1 MKLDKDSVYNT
12 LERIRSTI
20 ERIRTKE
27 GIKLPV
33 TVKDYARDFLK
44 DYLDHLDDQNDTDE
58 ANLIDLTLLTV
69 NKEDVVVVYIYPSIS
84 DIKTDDCLFV
94 EDNLYNLSQII
105 TTLEAE
111 YNYQRY

>member
-1 MKLDKDSVYNT
+1 MKLNKDSVYIT

-20 ERIRTKE
+20 EWIRIRD

-69 NKEDVVVVYIYPSIS
+69 NKENEVVVYIYPFIS
-84 DIKTDDCLFV
+84 GDKTDDCLFF
-94 EDNLYNLSQII
+94 EDYLYNLSQII

-111 YNYQRY
+111 YNHW

>member
-1 MKLDKDSVYNT
+1 MKIDKDSVYST
-12 LERIRSTI
+12 LERIRSII
-20 ERIRTKE
+20 ERIRIRD

-44 DYLDHLDDQNDTDE
+44 DYLDHLDDQNNTDE

-69 NKEDVVVVYIYPSIS
+69 NKGNVVVVYIYPSIS
-84 DIKTDDCLFV
+84 NVKTDDCLFI

-111 YNYQRY
+111 YNH

>member
-1 MKLDKDSVYNT
+1 MKINKESVFDS
-12 LERIRSTI
+12 LKQIRSII

-27 GIKLPV
+27 GVKLPI
-33 TVKDYARDFLK
+33 TVKDYTRDFLK

-58 ANLIDLTLLTV
+58 TNLIKLSLLSV
-69 NKEDVVVVYIYPSIS
+69 NKGNEVVVYIYPTLS
-84 DIKTDDCLFV
+84 DIKTDDCLFI

-111 YNYQRY
+111 YNHR

>member
-1 MKLDKDSVYNT
+1 MKIDKESVFDS
-12 LERIRSTI
+12 LKQIRSII

-27 GIKLPV
+27 GVKLPV

-44 DYLDHLDDQNDTDE
+44 DYLDHLDRQDDIKET
-58 ANLIDLTLLTV
+58 NLIKLSLLSV
-69 NKEDVVVVYIYPSIS
+69 NKGNEVVVYIYPTLS
-84 DIKTDDCLFV
+84 DIKTDDCLFI

-111 YNYQRY
+111 YNH